1 MIIETSFE
9 QTKNSRGESGSIRH
23 FIIDSD
29 SEASSLPTDAPIG
42 SDALSKTSVFIKFSD
57 GWSRL

>member
-9 QTKNSRGESGSIRH
+9 QTRNSKGETGSIRH
-23 FIIDSD
+23 FILDSD
-29 SEASSLPTDAPIG
+29 TDASSLPADAPIG

-57 GWSRL
+57 GWSSI